1 MQRESESEE
10 NVSWNEIAEVLD
22 TEMST
27 VEDIRADLAR
37 NDKGNT
43 CQTINNCMLVFQR
56 DPLLKGAIRK
66 NELSGKI
73 DIVGNLGWQR
83 TSSSLT
89 DTDVYQIH
97 WYLEKNYGLKNDRN
111 INKAMNIVASENRYH
126 PIRDCLEKLK
136 WDGQPRIDNLLP
148 RYLGA
153 DHDDYTKEI
162 MRLLMMAAI
171 RRVYEP
177 GCKFEIMVC
186 LVGGQGAGKSTF
198 FRFLAINDEWFSDDL
213 KRMDDDNVYRKMQG
227 HWIIEMSEMI
237 ATANAKSIEEIKS
250 FLSRQKETYKIPYET
265 HPADRKR
272 QCVFGGSSNT
282 LDFLPLD
289 RTGNRRFVPVMVY
302 PERAE
307 VHILA
312 DEQASREYINQMW
325 AEAMEIYRSGNFRLR
340 FSPAMNDYLKAHQKD
355 FMPEDTKAGQ
365 ILDYLERYSGSMVCS
380 KQLYKEAL
388 GHDYDEPKQWELR
401 EINDIMN
408 NAVTGWRAF
417 SNPRY
422 FPEPYRRQKGWERI
436 RNDNEPDNSMD
447 GFQEIPTEEME
458 QLGLPEEW
466 LKQK

>member
-1 MQRESESEE
+1 MSAAEALAPEQSASEVRESLS
-10 NVSWNEIAEVLD
+10 V
-22 TEMST
+22 TEKGQPANTIGNCRT
-27 VEDIRADLAR
+27 VF
-37 NDKGNT
+37 
-43 CQTINNCMLVFQR
+43 CH
-56 DPLLKGAIRK
+56 DPLLRGAIRL
-66 NELSGKI
+66 NLLTDRV
-73 DIVGNLGWQR
+73 DIVRDLGWR
-83 TSSSLT
+83 RNTSALT
-89 DTDVYQIH
+89 DTDVK
-97 WYLEKNYGLKNDRN
+97 YLLLYFEQNYGLTSEK
-111 INKAMNIVASENRYH
+111 KMTAALSIVANENCYH
-126 PIRDCLEKLK
+126 PIQDVLNGLV
-136 WDGQPRIDNLLP
+136 WDGTPRIRSCLHHF
-148 RYLGA
+148 LGA
-153 DHDDYTKEI
+153 DESDYVEEMLKHF
-162 MRLLMMAAI
+162 LLGAI
-171 RRVYEP
+171 RRVFRPGSKYE
-177 GCKFEIMVC
+177 EMLC
-186 LVGGQGAGKSTF
+186 LVGGQGAGKSSF
-198 FRFLAINDEWFSDDL
+198 FRLLAIRDEWFSDDL
-213 KRMDDDNVYRKMQG
+213 KKLDDENVYRKMQG

-365 ILDYLERYSGSMVCS
+365 ILDYLERYSGSIVCS

>member
-1 MQRESESEE
+1 MSE
-10 NVSWNEIAEVLD
+10 NGADVSWNDVGKVLED
-22 TEMST
+22 ERSS
-27 VEDIRADLAR
+27 VEDIQTDLAR
-37 NDKGNT
+37 NNKGNI
-43 CQTINNCMLVFQR
+43 CQSIDNCMTVFQR

-73 DIVGNLGWQR
+73 DIVGNLGWER

-89 DTDVYQIH
+89 DTDVYQLH
-97 WYLEKNYGLKNDRN
+97 WYLEKEYGLKNERN
-111 INKAMNIVASENRYH
+111 INKAMNIAASENRYH
-126 PIRDCLEKLK
+126 PIREYLEQLV
-136 WDGQPRIDNLLP
+136 WDGKYRIGRLLP
-148 RYLGA
+148 KYLGA
-153 DHDDYTKEI
+153 EEDAYTREI
-162 MRLLMMAAI
+162 MQLLMLAAI
-171 RRVYEP
+171 HRVYEP
-177 GCKFEIMVC
+177 GCKYEIMVC

-312 DEQASREYINQMW
+312 DEQASRAYINQMW

-340 FSPAMNDYLKAHQKD
+340 FSPAMNAYLKAHQKD

-365 ILDYLERYSGSMVCS
+365 ILDYLERYSGSIVCS

>member
-1 MQRESESEE
+1 MNSESQSLVPATQQAESVELTIDEVRESLST
-10 NVSWNEIAEVLD
+10 
-22 TEMST
+22 TEKGQPANTIGNCRT
-27 VEDIRADLAR
+27 VF
-37 NDKGNT
+37 
-43 CQTINNCMLVFQR
+43 CQ
-56 DPLLKGAIRK
+56 DPLLRGAIRL
-66 NELSGKI
+66 NLLTDRV
-73 DIVGNLGWQR
+73 DIVRDLGWR
-83 TSSSLT
+83 RNTSALT
-89 DTDVYQIH
+89 DTDVK
-97 WYLEKNYGLKNDRN
+97 YLLLYFEQNYGLTSEK
-111 INKAMNIVASENRYH
+111 KLMAALSIVANENCYH
-126 PIRDCLEKLK
+126 PIQDVLNSLG
-136 WDGQPRIDNLLP
+136 WDGIPRIRSCLHHF
-148 RYLGA
+148 LGA
-153 DHDDYTKEI
+153 DENNYVEEMLKHF
-162 MRLLMMAAI
+162 LLGAI
-171 RRVYEP
+171 RRVFHPGSKYE
-177 GCKFEIMVC
+177 ELLC

-198 FRFLAINDEWFSDDL
+198 FRFLAIQDVWFSDDL
-213 KRMDDDNVYRKMQG
+213 KKLDDDKVFAKLQG
-227 HWIIEMSEMI
+227 HWIIEMSEML
-237 ATANAKSIEEIKS
+237 ATSNAKSIEEIRS
-250 FLSRQKETYKIPYET
+250 FISRQKETYRTPYET
-265 HPADRKR
+265 QPKDRLR

-289 RTGNRRFVPVMVY
+289 RAGNRRFLPVMIY
-302 PERAE
+302 PEKAE
-307 VHILA
+307 VHILE
-312 DEQASREYINQMW
+312 DEAASRKYLLQVW
-325 AEAMEIYRSGNFRLR
+325 AEAMTIYRSGEYSMR
-340 FSPAMNDYLKAHQKD
+340 FSKEIQKQLVEVQKD